1 MGREA
6 QYGLVI
12 LLLGTSTVVA
22 QPYFQPP
29 TATEL
34 FNLRRLCAALGEKMD
49 KEMVFGSALTG
60 TQTSHYNPRTGHC
73 YVDLVRQDN
82 GTDPRSR
89 GYWNRTLHDGQN
101 GEILAFAKI
110 EKGKRVG
117 MVFGRLSDMRDDLGF
132 SDASEYM
139 DKLMKEE

>member
-12 LLLGTSTVVA
+12 LLLGTFTVVA
-22 QPYFQPP
+22 QPYFRPP

-34 FNLRRLCAALGEKMD
+34 FNLRRWCAALGEKMN
-49 KEMVFGSALTG
+49 KEMMFGSALTG

-82 GTDPRSR
+82 GTDPRSG
-89 GYWNRTLHDGQN
+89 GYFHRTLYDGQT
-101 GEILAFAKI
+101 GALLAFAKI

-117 MVFGRLSDMRDDLGF
+117 MGFGRGSDMRDDFGF
-132 SDASEYM
+132 SDANENM